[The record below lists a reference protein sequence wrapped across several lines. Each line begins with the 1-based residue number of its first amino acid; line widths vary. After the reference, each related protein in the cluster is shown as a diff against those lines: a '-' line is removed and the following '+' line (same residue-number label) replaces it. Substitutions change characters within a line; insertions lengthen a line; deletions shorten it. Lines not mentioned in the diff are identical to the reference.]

1 MRHLVVRAAQLER
14 EHRLV
19 VLALQVDG
27 VAQPRGQAAR
37 AFERRLARD
46 VVHARVQDQL
56 QVIVERAR
64 ARRDRRGRDG
74 FAEGRFG
81 GFRDDVV

>member
-1 MRHLVVRAAQLER
+1 
-14 EHRLV
+14 
-19 VLALQVDG
+19 
-27 VAQPRGQAAR
+27 AR

-74 FAEGRFG
+74 FGGGARSGVSVTTSSDCMTGSPGRDARETETKNPPHG
-81 GFRDDVV
+81 AGLL